1 MVMNEILGQHD
12 LLLESSNRK
21 EAELHARYFC
31 EHNDLVRYDSII
43 IEPDVILCSTDPEF
57 ISKLH
62 KGLEGN
68 KKAING
74 LIEELRSE
82 GALDPQS
89 WSTLQQG
96 YATKLLHTIIHLL
109 DGFFGIDS
117 LLYNLV
123 ENSHQVTG
131 AMLNRIKEHPDKYWL
146 VPVVG
151 ISGTEQA
158 DRVQM
163 LRPFGRE
170 AGRKNQTR

>member
-1 MVMNEILGQHD
+1 MNEILGQHD

-43 IEPDVILCSTDPEF
+43 IDPDTILCGIDPKF
-57 ISKLH
+57 ITKL
-62 KGLEGN
+62 KSGLEGN

-74 LIEELRSE
+74 LIEELRTE
-82 GALDPQS
+82 GALGTQTWP
-89 WSTLQQG
+89 TLRQG
-96 YATKLLHTIIHLL
+96 YATKLLHTVVHLL

-117 LLYNLV
+117 VLYNLV

-131 AMLNRIKEHPDKYWL
+131 ALLSRIEEHPEKYWL
-146 VPVVG
+146 VPVTG
-151 ISGTEQA
+151 MSTNGNS
-158 DRVQM
+158 DRVPF

-170 AGRKNQTR
+170 KNNQAL